1 LRVPNQGLNRSTD
14 EPALGQGTEEGAATV
29 TGQQHVPINKPIIQ
43 HYINNGMVQGDN
55 ILRELHKQELKENS
69 LLTAEKD
76 VNTNATG
83 DHVPKEKLN
92 SNKGKT
98 EVINQ
103 EPTVPGTQ
111 TTTVTTTVGAE
122 RLTSM
127 VAMLFKDE
135 PLEKQPS
142 IYHISEDAIR
152 GKKA

>member
-1 LRVPNQGLNRSTD
+1 MNKPHVQINEVRTLVGIKVLFLINRGQDLSVVASNNNSRPERLRVPNQGLNRSTD

-69 LLTAEKD
+69 LLT
-76 VNTNATG
+76 
-83 DHVPKEKLN
+83 KEKLN

-111 TTTVTTTVGAE
+111 T
-122 RLTSM
+122 
-127 VAMLFKDE
+127 
-135 PLEKQPS
+135 QW
-142 IYHISEDAIR
+142 
-152 GKKA
+152 